1 MLYKTNE
8 NKLYQIRKITVIG
21 AIINII
27 LSVSKILVGYLSFSQ
42 ALIAD
47 GIHSL
52 SDLISDGA
60 VLIGSKYWGDEPDKK
75 HPYGHGRIETLVTL
89 GIGIALAVVAIG
101 MIRESLLAI
110 NEVRA
115 NTPGVL
121 ALVVA
126 LVSVL
131 SKEIIYRWTIKVG
144 KKVNSR
150 ALIANAWHHRTD
162 AFSSIP
168 VAVAVIGI
176 WIFPQLTYLDNIAAI
191 LVSLMLIKAAWDI
204 ASPCISEIMEEH
216 DYNEIDNKVVQIT
229 ESMPNIYDAHNI
241 KTRRVGMLIFV
252 EMHILVDGNMTVS
265 SSHQLADKI
274 EEELKK
280 MNNQIYE
287 VTIHIEPKDEEQ
299 NNSTGS

>member
-1 MLYKTNE
+1 MLYKTDE

-60 VLIGSKYWGDEPDKK
+60 VLIGSKYWADEPDKK

-101 MIRESLLAI
+101 MIREALLAI
-110 NEVRA
+110 NEVHA

-121 ALVVA
+121 ALIVA
-126 LVSVL
+126 LSSIL
-131 SKEIIYRWTIKVG
+131 SKEIIYRWTIKTG
-144 KKVNSR
+144 KKINSR

-168 VAVAVIGI
+168 VAVAVIGV
-176 WIFPQLTYLDNIAAI
+176 WVFPQLTYLDHIAAI
-191 LVSLMLIKAAWDI
+191 LVSLMLLKAAWDI
-204 ASPCISEIMEEH
+204 ASPCISEIMEEQDYH
-216 DYNEIDNKVVQIT
+216 DIDNKVEEIT
-229 ESMPNIYDAHNI
+229 EGISYIYDAHNI
-241 KTRRVGMLIFV
+241 KTRRVGTLIFV
-252 EMHILVDGNMTVS
+252 EMHILVDGNMTVNK
-265 SSHQLADKI
+265 SHQLADDI

-287 VTIHIEPKDEEQ
+287 VTIHIEPKNE
-299 NNSTGS
+299 